1 MSATALVT
9 GGSGFIGGRL
19 IESLV
24 GDGHPVRA
32 LARSQPS
39 ADNVARLGAEP
50 VRGELGDPDSLRAAA
65 EGCQIAFHAAA
76 RVEDSGPWDEFERDN
91 VRGTRNVLDACS
103 GAGVRRLVHVSTE
116 AVLIAGEPLVNV
128 DETAPLRTDSRAP
141 YPRSKALAERAVL
154 AAGDGL
160 ERVVL
165 RPRFVWGAG
174 DLTLLPELVEMVRSG
189 RFSWIGGGR
198 HLTDTAHIDNVV
210 RGLRLVAEKG
220 RSGEAYFI
228 TDGEPVVFREFVSEL
243 LRTQGVE
250 PPTRSLPTALA
261 GTLAAGG
268 ELAWRLL
275 PLGGSP
281 PLSRFAFWVASQE
294 CTIDISKARRE
305 LGYAPVRTRDEGL
318 AGLRQ
323 AAA

>member
-1 MSATALVT
+1 MKALVT

-39 ADNVARLGAEP
+39 ADKVARLGAEP
-50 VRGELGDPDSLRAAA
+50 VRGELRDPDSLRAAA
-65 EGCQIAFHAAA
+65 EGCEIAFHAAA
-76 RVEDSGPWDEFERDN
+76 RVEDSGPWHEFERD
-91 VRGTRNVLDACS
+91 NVLDACS

-128 DETAPLRTDSRAP
+128 DETAPLRTDSQAP

-174 DLTLLPELVEMVRSG
+174 DLTLLHRRRARRLPRVRL
-189 RFSWIGGGR
+189 RA
-198 HLTDTAHIDNVV
+198 TAHP
-210 RGLRLVAEKG
+210 G
-220 RSGEAYFI
+220 RRAA
-228 TDGEPVVFREFVSEL
+228 D
-243 LRTQGVE
+243 
-250 PPTRSLPTALA
+250 ALA
-261 GTLAAGG
+261 PDGAG
-268 ELAWRLL
+268 E
-275 PLGGSP
+275 
-281 PLSRFAFWVASQE
+281 
-294 CTIDISKARRE
+294 DARR
-305 LGYAPVRTRDEGL
+305 GR
-318 AGLRQ
+318 
-323 AAA
+323 